1 MKKHFLPRALFLS
14 SVFLVACGE
23 DNSAIPNTN
32 EAPAE
37 VANLNELETINC
49 NYGIIGKKVYVKD
62 IALNYECDGDNWFK
76 SYDQVRSSSS
86 VLNTVSSSSTAS
98 SSSVKKTESSNST
111 ASSSSISQQKSSSS
125 VAQSSNSVVSSSS
138 TAPVGCQTCKFG
150 TLTDERD
157 GQTYKTIEIGN
168 QVWMAENLNYNY
180 DWGTAKSFC
189 YEDDSTNCK
198 KYGRLYR
205 WSAVMDSAGLFSTNG
220 IGCGHKNACTPKYPV
235 QGVCPEGWHVPSS
248 EEFTV
253 LLKAVGG
260 VQNKEKDWQ
269 WDKAGLNLKSTSGW
283 ENHTLLQSGN
293 GTDSFGFS
301 ALPAGYW
308 AYPLDLNNR
317 KAYQLGEEAYFAS
330 STQENGFN
338 SHAIFLEL
346 ATDSSAEL
354 RSINRDDA
362 FSIRCLK
369 GNGQSIGTG
378 KLKDER
384 DGQIYR
390 TVKIG
395 NQVWMAQN
403 LNYAYKEPTASE
415 DSSSFCYGGDPANCT
430 IYGRLYL
437 WSAAMDSVG
446 KFSPNGKGC
455 GYGAKCTPKY
465 PVQGVCPQGWHLP
478 SRDEIVTLL
487 EAVGGIQNEE
497 ENWLWDNAGKKLKSV
512 GGWNNFN
519 LESGNG
525 SDDFDFSAIP
535 AGNWDY
541 SGKFFDIGDQTD
553 IMTSSLRKENSSDS
567 YYLSL
572 YNSQSYAGIYS
583 GSSMDGQSVRCVMD
597 EE

>member
-1 MKKHFLPRALFLS
+1 MNKNHITRTLLLS
-14 SVFLVACGE
+14 AAFFAACGD
-23 DNSAIPNTN
+23 DNSTIPSSN
-32 EAPAE
+32 ELPSE
-37 VANLNELETINC
+37 VADMNELETFNC
-49 NYGIIGKKVYVKD
+49 NDNIIGRKVYVKD
-62 IALNYECDGDNWFK
+62 IALNYECDGDHWFK
-76 SYDQVRSSSS
+76 SYDQPKSSSS
-86 VLNTVSSSSTAS
+86 LQKPQSSSDVTSSSSAN
-98 SSSVKKTESSNST
+98 KQL
-111 ASSSSISQQKSSSS
+111 SSSSITSISSSNKAQSSSS
-125 VAQSSNSVVSSSS
+125 VAPSSSSVASSSS
-138 TAPVGCQTCKFG
+138 TAPVGCQTCEYG

-157 GQTYKTIEIGN
+157 GQTYKTVKIGE

-189 YEDDSTNCK
+189 YEDDSTNCT

-205 WSAVMDSAGLFSTNG
+205 WSAVMDSAGLFSANG
-220 IGCGHKNACTPKYPV
+220 IGCGVKKECTPQSPI

-248 EEFTV
+248 EEFTI

-269 WDKAGLNLKSTSGW
+269 WENAGLNLKSTSGW
-283 ENHTLLQSGN
+283 ENHFLQSGN
-293 GTDSFGFS
+293 GNDSFGFS

-317 KAYQLGEEAYFAS
+317 KAYQLGEEVYFAS

-346 ATDSSAEL
+346 TTDSSAKL
-354 RSINRDDA
+354 MSINRNDA
-362 FSIRCLK
+362 FSVRCLK
-369 GNGQSIGTG
+369 GAGKLIGTG

-403 LNYAYKEPTASE
+403 LNYAYNEPTSTQ
-415 DSSSFCYGGDPANCT
+415 DSSSFCYGGNPANCT
-430 IYGRLYL
+430 IFGRLYL

-446 KFSPNGKGC
+446 KFSTNGKGC
-455 GYGAKCTPKY
+455 GYGSKCSATGK
-465 PVQGVCPQGWHLP
+465 VRGVCPSGWHLP
-478 SRDEIVTLL
+478 SREEVVTLL
-487 EAVGGIQNEE
+487 ETVGGEQMPEE
-497 ENWLWDNAGKKLKSV
+497 DWQWENAGKALKSV
-512 GGWNNFN
+512 GGWNKFN
-519 LESGNG
+519 LDNGNG
-525 SDDFDFSAIP
+525 TDEFGFSAIP

-541 SGKFFDIGDQTD
+541 SGKFFYIGDELN
-553 IMTSSLRKENSSDS
+553 IMTSSLKKDNSSDS

-572 YNSQSYAGIYS
+572 LNNVSYASIYS
-583 GSSMDGQSVRCVMD
+583 GSSMDGQSVRCIMD